1 MENNLYTECLREVL
15 ILWIRLGS
23 SIDNDGTQLNF
34 CLYVYMKHTSIM
46 LHYKCTSTKRTGNN
60 CKFNFFL
67 TENKKQIFKMIFHT
81 KKQNRKNPKN

>member
-1 MENNLYTECLREVL
+1 
-15 ILWIRLGS
+15 
-23 SIDNDGTQLNF
+23 
-34 CLYVYMKHTSIM
+34 MKHTSIM

-81 KKQNRKNPKN
+81 KQKKKPKKNQKKKKPKN